1 MTLGMV
7 TPGHIG
13 TMESDKNGLE
23 TVVKLGDLDN
33 RMSASLSSLTNDI
46 QVQGDRITQIM
57 QKIGNP
63 RSDLVGLTNQLK
75 ECNLRNI
82 SLSDKIGKIDEA
94 SEGIS
99 SHLTVIGKLA
109 KSVQDLAEDYD
120 TPFSV
125 QELGGLIGRM
135 VTSSGNKSTP
145 IETYAEMA
153 TKKDAKNATRE

>member
-1 MTLGMV
+1 
-7 TPGHIG
+7 
-13 TMESDKNGLE
+13 
-23 TVVKLGDLDN
+23 
-33 RMSASLSSLTNDI
+33 
-46 QVQGDRITQIM
+46 M

-99 SHLTVIGKLA
+99 SQLTVIGKLA

-125 QELGGLIGRM
+125 
-135 VTSSGNKSTP
+135 
-145 IETYAEMA
+145 
-153 TKKDAKNATRE
+153 